1 MIHQMIPKTLDG
13 QIIHQADLQKAIFF
27 LTDQESAIFYNNREY
42 KDCTIY
48 AFKLTE
54 EKHRAIAEIMGGE
67 AELELAGTTYHL
79 PP

>member
-1 MIHQMIPKTLDG
+1 MVPQQRRVGRSNFKALEPKEYPKHGL
-13 QIIHQADLQKAIFF
+13 
-27 LTDQESAIFYNNREY
+27 Y

-67 AELELAGTTYHL
+67 AELELAGTTYHQ
-79 PP
+79 PT